1 MARRGV
7 VSAGRTAKTPSSL
20 AAAGG
25 LFSHALGNGVVGVP
39 VVIEE
44 VIEI

>member
-7 VSAGRTAKTPSSL
+7 VNVEGAEKTPSSL

-25 LFSHALGNGVVGVP
+25 LLSHALGNGVVGVP
-39 VVIEE
+39 VIVEE
-44 VIEI
+44 VIEL

>member
-1 MARRGV
+1 MVRLAV
-7 VSAGRTAKTPSSL
+7 VNVEGTAKTPSSL